1 MSLEKL
7 RQDGWNIDSLKLE
20 NLLADDYDENM
31 GPQELKDILLDVCIN
46 VCDLFFN
53 VKVKTKI

>member
-53 VKVKTKI
+53 VKVK